1 MLYTTIGVT
10 VLVTEILLIL
20 ANMKID
26 YSQILKNNM
35 INVFKDVLK
44 IIDKK
49 GLKEGH
55 HLFITFKTNYPK
67 VQIPTWLKD
76 KFPNEMTIVMQ
87 YEYWNF
93 NVTKDNFKITLS
105 FNDIKSDLCIP
116 YDSVI
121 SFADPYANFGL
132 KLNSLK
138 KSKEKKDKKKTTI
151 IKTKNNIVDLNKFRK
166 KLN

>member
-1 MLYTTIGVT
+1 
-10 VLVTEILLIL
+10 
-20 ANMKID
+20 MKIN

-44 IIDKK
+44 IIDKN

-55 HLFITFKTNYPK
+55 HLFITFKTNYPNVK
-67 VQIPTWLKD
+67 IPSWIKD

-93 NVTKDNFKITLS
+93 RITKNYFKITLS
-105 FNDIKSDLCIP
+105 FNDIKSDLSIP

-121 SFADPYANFGL
+121 SFADPYAKFGL
-132 KLNSLK
+132 KLNSLE
-138 KSKEKKDKKKTTI
+138 KSKKEKIKKKTTI
-151 IKTKNNIVDLNKFRK
+151 LKTKNNIVDLNKFRK

>member
-1 MLYTTIGVT
+1 
-10 VLVTEILLIL
+10 
-20 ANMKID
+20 MKIN

-44 IIDKK
+44 IIDKE
-49 GLKEGH
+49 GLTEGH
-55 HLFITFKTNYPK
+55 HLFITFKTNYPNVK
-67 VQIPTWLKD
+67 IPSWIKD

-93 NVTKDNFKITLS
+93 RIAKNDFKITLS
-105 FNDIKSDLCIP
+105 FNDIKSNLCIP

-121 SFADPYANFGL
+121 SFADPYANYGL
-132 KLNSLK
+132 KLNSLE
-138 KSKEKKDKKKTTI
+138 KSTERKDKKKTTI
-151 IKTKNNIVDLNKFRK
+151 IKAKNNIVDLNKFRK

>member
-1 MLYTTIGVT
+1 
-10 VLVTEILLIL
+10 
-20 ANMKID
+20 MKIN

-44 IIDKK
+44 IIDKE
-49 GLKEGH
+49 GLTEGH
-55 HLFITFKTNYPK
+55 HLFITFKTNYPNVK
-67 VQIPTWLKD
+67 IPSWIKD

-93 NVTKDNFKITLS
+93 RITKNYFKITLS

-132 KLNSLK
+132 KLNTLEG
-138 KSKEKKDKKKTTI
+138 SKEKKDEKKTKVI
-151 IKTKNNIVDLNKFRK
+151 ENKNNIVDLNKYKK

>member
-1 MLYTTIGVT
+1 
-10 VLVTEILLIL
+10 
-20 ANMKID
+20 MKIN

-44 IIDKK
+44 IIDKE
-49 GLKEGH
+49 GLTEGH
-55 HLFITFKTNYPK
+55 HLFITFKTNYPNVK
-67 VQIPTWLKD
+67 IPSWIKD

-93 NVTKDNFKITLS
+93 RITKNYFKITLS
-105 FNDIKSDLCIP
+105 FNDIKSNLCIP

-132 KLNSLK
+132 KLNLSEVSKKVEKVKK
-138 KSKEKKDKKKTTI
+138 KSKTVAA
-151 IKTKNNIVDLNKFRK
+151 KNNIVDLEKFRK

>member
-1 MLYTTIGVT
+1 MR
-10 VLVTEILLIL
+10 
-20 ANMKID
+20 ID
-26 YSQILKNNM
+26 YSKILNNN
-35 INVFKDVLK
+35 ITNVLKDVLK
-44 IIDKK
+44 IIDKE

-55 HLFITFKTNYPK
+55 HLYVTFKTNYPNVK
-67 VQIPTWLKD
+67 ISKWLKN
-76 KFPNEMTIVMQ
+76 KFPDEITIVIQ

-93 NVTKDNFKITLS
+93 IIRKNDFKITLS

-132 KLNSLK
+132 KLNLSENSKKVAKVKK
-138 KSKEKKDKKKTTI
+138 KSKTVAV
-151 IKTKNNIVDLNKFRK
+151 KNNIVDLDKFRK

>member
-1 MLYTTIGVT
+1 
-10 VLVTEILLIL
+10 
-20 ANMKID
+20 MKID
-26 YSQILKNNM
+26 YSQILKENM
-35 INVFKDVLK
+35 INVLKDVLK
-44 IIDKK
+44 IIDKE

-55 HLFITFKTNYPK
+55 HLFITFKTNYPNVK
-67 VQIPTWLKD
+67 IPNWLKD

-93 NVTKDNFKITLS
+93 RIAKNDFKITLS
-105 FNDIKSDLCIP
+105 FNDIKSDLSIP

-132 KLNSLK
+132 KLNSLE
-138 KSKEKKDKKKTTI
+138 KSKKEKIKKKTTI
-151 IKTKNNIVDLNKFRK
+151 LKTKNNIVDLNKFRK

>member
-1 MLYTTIGVT
+1 
-10 VLVTEILLIL
+10 
-20 ANMKID
+20 MKIN

-44 IIDKK
+44 IIDKE
-49 GLKEGH
+49 GLTEGH
-55 HLFITFKTNYPK
+55 HLFITFKTNYPNVK
-67 VQIPTWLKD
+67 IPSWIKD

-93 NVTKDNFKITLS
+93 RIAKNDFKITLS
-105 FNDIKSDLCIP
+105 FNDIKSDLSIP

-132 KLNSLK
+132 KLNSLE
-138 KSKEKKDKKKTTI
+138 KSKKEKIKKKTTI
-151 IKTKNNIVDLNKFRK
+151 LKTKNNIVNLNKFRK

>member
-1 MLYTTIGVT
+1 
-10 VLVTEILLIL
+10 
-20 ANMKID
+20 MKIN

-44 IIDKK
+44 IIDKE
-49 GLKEGH
+49 GLTEGH
-55 HLFITFKTNYPK
+55 HLFITFKTNYPNVK
-67 VQIPTWLKD
+67 IPSWIKD

-93 NVTKDNFKITLS
+93 RITKNYFKITLS
-105 FNDIKSDLCIP
+105 FNDIKSDLSIP

-132 KLNSLK
+132 KLNSLE
-138 KSKEKKDKKKTTI
+138 KSKKEKNKKKTTI
-151 IKTKNNIVDLNKFRK
+151 LKTKNNIVDLNKFRK

>member
-1 MLYTTIGVT
+1 
-10 VLVTEILLIL
+10 
-20 ANMKID
+20 MKIN

-44 IIDKK
+44 IIDKE

-55 HLFITFKTNYPK
+55 HLFITFKTNYPNVK
-67 VQIPTWLKD
+67 IPSWLKD

-93 NVTKDNFKITLS
+93 RIEKNDFKITLS
-105 FNDIKSDLCIP
+105 FNDIKSDLSIP

-132 KLNSLK
+132 KLNSLE
-138 KSKEKKDKKKTTI
+138 KSKKEKIKKKTTI
-151 IKTKNNIVDLNKFRK
+151 LKTKNNIVDLNKFRK

>member
-1 MLYTTIGVT
+1 
-10 VLVTEILLIL
+10 
-20 ANMKID
+20 MKID
-26 YSQILKNNM
+26 YSQILKENM
-35 INVFKDVLK
+35 INVLRDVLK
-44 IIDKK
+44 IIDKE

-55 HLFITFKTNYPK
+55 HIFITFKTNYSGVKIPK
-67 VQIPTWLKD
+67 WLKD

-93 NVTKDNFKITLS
+93 RVMKDEFKITLS

-116 YDSVI
+116 YNSVI

-132 KLNSLK
+132 KLSSDESSKNK
-138 KSKEKKDKKKTTI
+138 KKRMTKDKKKI
-151 IKTKNNIVDLNKFRK
+151 IVNEDDKIVELNKYRK

>member
-1 MLYTTIGVT
+1 
-10 VLVTEILLIL
+10 
-20 ANMKID
+20 MKIN

-35 INVFKDVLK
+35 INVLKDVLK
-44 IIDKK
+44 IIDKE
-49 GLKEGH
+49 GLTEGH
-55 HLFITFKTNYPK
+55 LLFITFKTNYPNVK
-67 VQIPTWLKD
+67 IPRWLKD

-93 NVTKDNFKITLS
+93 KVTKNYFKITLS
-105 FNDIKSDLCIP
+105 FNDIKSDLSIP

-132 KLNSLK
+132 KLNSLE
-138 KSKEKKDKKKTTI
+138 KSKKEKIKKKTTI
-151 IKTKNNIVDLNKFRK
+151 LKTKNNIVDLNKFRK